1 MVCLIERVNL
11 LIGAYAQKTD
21 SAISPIRKN
30 PNDMTERNGRR
41 KMDRQELLEWAKET
55 YGTEPDYPW
64 NDGNC
69 VLRHENNRKWY
80 ALVMKLN
87 EKKLGQK
94 GDRIVDV
101 LNVKCDP
108 LLIGS
113 LRTQPGYFPAYHM
126 NKDRWLSI
134 ILDGTVSPDEIKD
147 LVKLS
152 HQLTKK

>member
-1 MVCLIERVNL
+1 
-11 LIGAYAQKTD
+11 
-21 SAISPIRKN
+21 
-30 PNDMTERNGRR
+30 
-41 KMDRQELLEWAKET
+41 MDRQELLEWAKET

-134 ILDGTVSPDEIKD
+134 MLDGTVPSDEIKD

-152 HQLTKK
+152 HQLTQK